1 MIPTLFEI
9 PIFGGIPIHSFGL
22 MLALSFLTTSFVLK
36 KLFKRAN
43 YPVDLA
49 DQVILVAAIAGLA
62 GSKFYYLLFEAF
74 DRFMKHPIDMLFSG
88 AGLTWYGGFVLA
100 MISIIWL
107 IRKNKLPILKSIDM
121 ISVPLPL
128 GYGIGRIGCH
138 LAGDGDYGKPWDG
151 VFATDYS
158 RGIVPPSQAFYGT
171 EIAKDYPNG
180 IVPDHTLC
188 HPTPMY
194 ETVFSVIIFAI
205 LWYTTKKK
213 LPTGFQISLYFMLGG
228 LQRFLI
234 EFLRINPKV
243 AFDLS
248 GAQLISLVLIMFG
261 GIWMFW
267 AFKIQPKAELNK
279 ISAKIK

>member
-9 PIFGGIPIHSFGL
+9 PVFGGIPIHSFGL
-22 MLALSFLTTSFVLK
+22 MLALSFLTTSFFLK
-36 KLFKRAN
+36 KLFKQAN

-49 DQVILVAAIAGLA
+49 DQVILIAAVAGLA
-62 GSKFYYLLFEAF
+62 GSKLYYLLFEAF
-74 DRFMKHPIDMLFSG
+74 DRFMKHPFEMFFSG

-100 MISIIWL
+100 LCCIIWL
-107 IRKNKLPILKSIDM
+107 IRKNKLPMVKSIDM

-151 VFATDYS
+151 IFATDYS
-158 RGIVPPSQAFYGT
+158 RGIVPPSQAFFGT
-171 EIAKDYPNG
+171 DIAKNYPNG

-194 ETVFSVIIFAI
+194 ETVFSTIIFAI
-205 LWYTTKKK
+205 LWQTTKKK
-213 LPTGFQISLYFMLGG
+213 FPTGFQISLYFILSGI
-228 LQRFLI
+228 QRFLI

-248 GAQLISLVLIMFG
+248 AAQLISLVLIAVG
-261 GIWMFW
+261 GIWMYW
-267 AFKIQPKAELNK
+267 AFKNQSQQELKTVTQKK
-279 ISAKIK
+279 I

>member
-22 MLALSFLTTSFVLK
+22 MLALSFLTTSYVLK
-36 KLFKRAN
+36 KLFKQAN
-43 YPVDLA
+43 YPPDLS

-62 GSKFYYLLFEAF
+62 GSKLYYLLFEAF
-74 DRFMKHPIDMLFSG
+74 DRFVKHPVDMIFSG

-100 MISIIWL
+100 MISIIYL
-107 IRKNKLPILKSIDM
+107 IRKNKLPVLRSIDM

-151 VFATDYS
+151 IFATDYS
-158 RGIVPPSQAFYGT
+158 KGIVPPSQAFYGS

-194 ETVFSVIIFAI
+194 ETVMSVIIFFI
-205 LWYTTKKK
+205 LWMTTNKK
-213 LPTGFQISLYFMLGG
+213 LPAGFQISLYFMLGG
-228 LQRFLI
+228 LQRFAI

-243 AFDLS
+243 AFGLS
-248 GAQLISLVLIMFG
+248 GAQLISIALIAIG
-261 GIWMFW
+261 GVWMIR
-267 AFKIQPKAELNK
+267 AFKNQDQTELTK
-279 ISAKIK
+279 VTVKKK

>member
-22 MLALSFLTTSFVLK
+22 MLALSFLTTSYVLK
-36 KLFKRAN
+36 KLFKRAK

-49 DQVILVAAIAGLA
+49 DQVILIAAVAGLA
-62 GSKFYYLLFEAF
+62 GSKLYYLLFEAF
-74 DRFMKHPIDMLFSG
+74 DRFMKHPVEMLFSG

-100 MISIIWL
+100 MISIIFL

-151 VFATDYS
+151 IFGTDYS
-158 RGIVPPSQAFYGT
+158 KGIVPPSQAFYGT
-171 EIAKDYPNG
+171 DIAQNYPNG

-188 HPTPMY
+188 HPTPIY
-194 ETVFSVIIFAI
+194 ETFFSSLIFAV
-205 LWYTTKKK
+205 LWYSTRKK
-213 LPTGFQISLYFMLGG
+213 LPAGFQISLYFMLGG
-228 LQRFLI
+228 LERFLI

-248 GAQLISLVLIMFG
+248 GAQLISLTLIPIG
-261 GIWMFW
+261 AVWMYW
-267 AFKIQPKAELNK
+267 SFKVQSPEGSDKVTLK
-279 ISAKIK
+279 